1 MRSLIASLLLL
12 AAAPAAA
19 QEVTVQVETLADGTR
34 VLTHELIV
42 PAPPEQVWQAVATV
56 DGWRSWAVPLARPVP
71 GTDRFETGYDPAA
84 TPGSAATIE
93 QAWIARDPPHRV
105 SFRTTRTP
113 TGFPHAATYLRVVS
127 SFTLEPAGAHAT
139 RVRLT
144 GSGYAAGA
152 GGDALI
158 AFFREG
164 NRISL
169 QQLHTRFASG
179 PIDWPARLGPKKAN

>member
-1 MRSLIASLLLL
+1 MRGLIASLLLL
-12 AAAPAAA
+12 AATPAGA
-19 QEVTVQVETLADGTR
+19 QEVTVEVETAADGTR
-34 VLTHELIV
+34 ILTHELVV
-42 PAPPEQVWQAVATV
+42 PASPEQVWQAVATV
-56 DGWRSWAVPLARPVP
+56 EGWRSWAVPLARPVP

-84 TPGSAATIE
+84 APGSATTIE
-93 QAWIARDPPHRV
+93 QAWIARDPPHRA

-113 TGFPHAATYLRVVS
+113 AGFPHAAAYLRVVS
-127 SFTLEPAGAHAT
+127 SFTLEPAGAGAT

-152 GGDALI
+152 EGDSLI

-169 QQLHTRFASG
+169 RQLYARFASG
-179 PIDWPARLGPKKAN
+179 PVDWPARLGPKKAN